1 MKSESLIELR
11 AGLELTGN
19 FRPTPGCQLDLPIE
33 SPQDSAMRVAYL
45 LVGAFLAVLGL
56 SGCGVLRPSPDP
68 ELSYINIRGVKEIE
82 KNERVLWETD
92 YSAKPRIIHVQLGA
106 RELLDA
112 QKLNSNLDIALKE
125 FIGPEIRRRNL
136 CDAGF
141 DVRPGQR
148 GGSKRGNYGFGL
160 QCFWKDE

>member
-1 MKSESLIELR
+1 M
-11 AGLELTGN
+11 N
-19 FRPTPGCQLDLPIE
+19 
-33 SPQDSAMRVAYL
+33 VAYL
-45 LVGAFLAVLGL
+45 HVGAFLAVLSV

-68 ELSYINIRGVKEIE
+68 ELSYINIRAVKETE
-82 KNERVLWETD
+82 KNERVGWEND
-92 YSAKPRIIHVQLGA
+92 YSLKPKIIHVQLGA
-106 RELLDA
+106 KELLVA
-112 QKLNSNLDIALKE
+112 QKLNSNIDIALKE

-148 GGSKRGNYGFGL
+148 GGSKRGDIGFGL